1 MRLRICDGERERT
14 APASLEL
21 VQEAFAQHPV
31 GEGHEIALAD
41 GARWLAAVAVL
52 KQPGGEVEYVVSG
65 ETGNE
70 APISGRLSRSE
81 AVQRF
86 REFLDYTQCHT
97 RAGQTG

>member
-14 APASLEL
+14 GPASLEL
-21 VQEAFAQHPV
+21 VEEAFAQHPI

-52 KQPGGEVEYVVSG
+52 KRPGGEVEFVVSG
-65 ETGNE
+65 ETGDG
-70 APISGRLSRSE
+70 ASISGRISRSE

-86 REFLDYTQCHT
+86 REFLENTQCHA
-97 RAGQTG
+97 RAGRTG